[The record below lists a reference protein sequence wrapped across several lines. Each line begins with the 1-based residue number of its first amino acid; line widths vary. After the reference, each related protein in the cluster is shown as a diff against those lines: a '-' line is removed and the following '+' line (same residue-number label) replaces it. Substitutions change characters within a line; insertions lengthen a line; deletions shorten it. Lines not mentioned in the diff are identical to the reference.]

1 MSTTPRAARAFAAAA
16 LVAALAG
23 CAGGARY
30 PAMPSPEQLPP
41 ESPLRSRTLG
51 PADAWLRWYLMTGR
65 PDSAA
70 RLLAQKGVA
79 PRDVLLRRLQMGVV
93 MHEAG
98 RWAESNA
105 ELEWAER
112 EAEDRY
118 ARSVRQQVGR
128 LLVNDGVADFT
139 PARPEMAMIPYY
151 RMLNY
156 LALGQKDEA
165 LVEARKAGAWIE
177 RVEDGG
183 RPPCLGEG
191 FVEYVAGLVYQA
203 HGERNDALVAFR
215 QAERSFDACRDH
227 DATGRPAQL
236 GEDLVRAA
244 QALGMRDVADSAR
257 ARYGVHAL
265 PAAPGPGSG
274 ELVVLVEQG
283 WVAHRA
289 GQDIHVPID
298 QDSVRYLDGRGEA
311 VTESFAEQL
320 SGRLY
325 RNLMERSVWGESLD
339 DRPDRQVAE
348 MAEGAYVMRLAWPVY
363 RLEACGTPRVRVV
376 VGDTAVADSL
386 AESEEPAAAEDL
398 SSQVVRAFEATR
410 PALFTRMV
418 ARGLAKY
425 AVSHELETRARK
437 KGGEFAGWLTGAV
450 TNAAGNVL
458 ERADTRS
465 WSLLPDRIG
474 VARFSLPAGSHRVR
488 VQTLAPDGSVA
499 ATVDLG
505 VVDVAAG
512 ATVFRSERVWG
523 REMGDMR
530 RLAHLG
536 QQAGGIQ

>member
-1 MSTTPRAARAFAAAA
+1 MTTTLRAARGLAMAG
-16 LVAALAG
+16 LLAALAG
-23 CAGGARY
+23 CGGAARY
-30 PAMPSPEQLPP
+30 PAMPSPQSLPP
-41 ESPLRSRTLG
+41 QSPLLSRTLG
-51 PADAWLRWYLMTGR
+51 QTDAWLRWYLMTGR
-65 PDSAA
+65 ADSAA
-70 RLLAQKGVA
+70 HLLAQRGVA
-79 PRDVLLRRLQMGVV
+79 PRDDLLRRLQLGVV
-93 MHEAG
+93 LHEGG
-98 RWAESNA
+98 RWAESNEA
-105 ELEWAER
+105 FEWAER
-112 EAEDRY
+112 EADDRY
-118 ARSVRQQVGR
+118 ARKLRQQVGS
-128 LLVNDGVADFT
+128 LLVNDGVVDFT

-156 LALGQKDEA
+156 LALGEKDEA

-215 QAERSFDACRDH
+215 QAERSFDACQERD
-227 DATGRPAQL
+227 ASGRPAQL

-244 QALGMRDVADSAR
+244 QALGLREVADSAR
-257 ARYGVHAL
+257 ARYRVGAL

-298 QDSVRYLDGRGEA
+298 QQEADSAGGRGGF
-311 VTESFAEQL
+311 SPGFAEQL
-320 SGRLY
+320 SGRLFS
-325 RNLMERSVWGESLD
+325 NLMERSVWGDALD
-339 DRPDRQVAE
+339 DRPHRQIAE
-348 MAEGAYVMRLAWPVY
+348 MAEGDYVMKMAWPVY

-376 VGDTAVADSL
+376 VTDTALD
-386 AESEEPAAAEDL
+386 EPIVQEAGASEDL

-410 PALFTRMV
+410 PSLFARMV

-425 AVSHELETRARK
+425 AISHDLERHARD

-474 VARFSLPAGSHRVR
+474 VARFSLPAGEHRVK
-488 VQTLAPDGSVA
+488 VETLAPDGSVS
-499 ATVDLG
+499 TSVDLG
-505 VVDVAAG
+505 VVNVAAG
-512 ATVFRSERVWG
+512 STVFRSERVWG
-523 REMGDMR
+523 AEMGDMR
-530 RLAHLG
+530 RLARLG
-536 QQAGGIQ
+536 QRAAGIN